1 MNVAD
6 SRRLLIV
13 AWLTLVGVTIARE
26 TQAGYIPPRPAV
38 FIPGAFTYTVF
49 GVLGEVAPV
58 PALMLAGLFDLAAL
72 LTPFLKNPQTSPLAS
87 LFNWLDSSGVL
98 GGGKK

>member
-13 AWLTLVGVTIARE
+13 AWLTLVGVTVARE
-26 TQAGYIPPRPAV
+26 TQAGFVPPRPAV

-49 GVLGEVAPV
+49 GVIGEVAPV
-58 PALMLAGLFDLAAL
+58 PALVLAGLFDLAAL
-72 LTPFLKNPQTSPLAS
+72 LTPFLKDPKTSPLATV
-87 LFNWLDSSGVL
+87 FTWLDNSGIL
-98 GGGKK
+98 GGSKK